1 MSPLLP
7 IPLLI
12 MVLILALATALWLV
26 SLRLRDSS
34 IVDIAWA
41 PGFAVVSWCA
51 AGAAHTVGVRGWLV
65 LILVNAWAV
74 RLALHIYARHH
85 GEDHRYTAMRTKHGA
100 RWWWWSLFQVFWLQ
114 ALLCWL
120 ISWPLQLAVTH
131 AAPLNLVDASGFTIA
146 TAGFLYEAVA
156 DWQLMR
162 FRADPA
168 NSGKVMD
175 RGLWRWSRHPNYFG
189 DALMWWGYFL
199 IGLAASGAWWSI
211 FAPIAMTILLL
222 RVSGLAL
229 LEETIAERRPAY
241 ADYIRRTSAFV
252 PLPPAKTAN

>member
-1 MSPLLP
+1 MT
-7 IPLLI
+7 PLLI
-12 MVLILALATALWLV
+12 MVLILALATGLWLV
-26 SLRLRDSS
+26 SLRLRDAS

-41 PGFAVVSWCA
+41 PGFAVISWCSA
-51 AGAAHTVGVRGWLV
+51 IATGTLSTRGWLI

-74 RLALHIYARHH
+74 RLALHIYARHRD
-85 GEDHRYTAMRTKHGA
+85 EDHRYAAMRAKHGK

-114 ALLCWL
+114 GLLCWL

-131 AAPLNLVDASGFTIA
+131 APALNVLDTAGFAIA
-146 TAGFLYEAVA
+146 TAGFMYEAIA

-168 NSGKVMD
+168 NAGKVMD

-189 DALMWWGYFL
+189 DAVMWWGYFL
-199 IGLAASGAWWSI
+199 VGLAAGGAWWSI
-211 FAPIAMTILLL
+211 AAPVVMTFLLL
-222 RVSGLAL
+222 RVSGVTL
-229 LEETIAERRPAY
+229 LEDTITERRPAY

-252 PLPPAKTAN
+252 PLPSRTVEN